1 MPLNQP
7 YPARNYALGEY
18 LLTLRSRTKLTQA
31 ELAARVGVHRRSVQK
46 WESGETYPAAENL
59 RPLIEVL
66 LNLGGFPPGEERT
79 AAADLWQRVSQG
91 SPQQFPLFD
100 TAWLDQVLAVRRA
113 TAPSAPPPTLVD
125 HASASRREASPG
137 IDPPVL
143 RDPRPALTLPFQP
156 TPFVGRVAELSAI
169 AKLLTDPACRLL
181 TLFGPGGIGKTRLAL
196 EIAAR
201 HRHAFRDGVVFVD
214 LAAVGTPDQIV
225 AALGDAL
232 NLSLAG
238 AAPTP
243 SDPTTHLLGYL
254 RDRQLLLLLDDFEH
268 LLEGADLVSDLLAHA
283 PEVTILIT
291 SRARLNLQA
300 EWLFDVEGLAYPTV
314 DLPGAVASLTVT
326 DLASYSAVQLFVQR
340 ALQLQ
345 PGLSQSET
353 TLSAIGRIC
362 QQVAGMPLAIELAA
376 ASVRSLPIAEI
387 DRQIRANLDGLAT
400 ALRDVPARHRS
411 LRAVFD
417 HSWDLLSEAERVVL
431 SRLAIFR
438 GGWNQAAAEAICAY
452 IGRQIVKDSMATLT
466 LPFLSVT
473 FSPALLAALVDKSLV
488 RSASGERSAYPTAEP
503 RFVLLE
509 PIREY
514 ALAQLAIRGEAALLQ
529 RAHAIYYLEVAEA
542 AVAQWVS
549 PTADAAIAQLDRERD
564 NLRAVLQWARDGGDV
579 LIGLQLAGALIKFWR
594 RRGAHGEG
602 RTWLEELLAVAVQR
616 TDPTTLAVRLRA
628 LQAAAWLASD
638 QHDYARATQLFEQSM
653 ALRRALGETED
664 QTNLLVNA
672 GIQARAVGHYRQATA
687 LLEEALAQQRA
698 LGNRGSLSGFGLGLS
713 LFLLGLVQREQ
724 GNFEQATQLF
734 EECIELHR
742 ALGDREGSAVGL
754 LALSDIARDQ
764 GDVTALQQ
772 YATESLAGLRAL
784 GAQWAIGFALNNLAL
799 AAYLVDDLPQAKI
812 LISESVALFRTQ
824 QADGSLA
831 EVLITQGQILAAQRE
846 LATAHAAFA
855 EAVEIACAIGP
866 RLLVAPA
873 LELLAG
879 LALQSDPG
887 VQGATLAVPFL
898 AAASGLRTQMNT
910 SIRPVDQPAVER
922 TLAITRST
930 LGPDAFATHWA
941 AALLL
946 PLESIL
952 SSIAGAA
959 AFSTPVPR
967 VTDMPVAPTPAT
979 ETVVPPVAE
988 STSPSRARLDWGLAQ
1003 DVPVL
1008 YGRAHEVVTLT
1019 QWVMTEQCRVITLVG
1034 LGGIGKTSLAV
1045 SFARQVAPH
1054 FTTVIFRSLGEAPPL
1069 STLLDQLIYSVGA
1082 PQIDCPPHLP
1092 DKLALLVD
1100 LLRQAR
1106 CLLILDNL
1114 ETIMQAGT
1122 ADTQYLAGYEGYGN
1136 LFKVLG
1142 ATAHQSCL
1150 ILTSRE
1156 RVREVA
1162 ALEGPRAAVR
1172 TLALA
1177 GLAQDACRALIADQD
1192 LSGSAAD
1199 AQLLAHSYGGNPLAL
1214 RLVADPIRALFGGDI
1229 AAFLREGNLFFNGVG
1244 HLLAEQIGRA
1254 TALEQLLLTW
1264 LAIAREPIHL
1274 DELMDA
1280 LAGAPTGGD
1289 PLGTTRTMV
1298 LAALHGLW
1306 RRNLIELGQAHLTFT
1321 LQRVVLE
1328 FLTDH
1333 LIERAAEEILG
1344 GNFEVLMRHP
1354 VAQATVKDY
1363 VRHSQ
1368 ERLIAIPL
1376 LSRLLLASGNTAL
1389 LAQRLLTLLEAWRDV
1404 RTHSAQSPSA
1414 AAQGYGPGN
1423 VINLLRLLR
1432 GNLCGLDLS
1441 SLAIRQVNL
1450 QGTAVQ
1456 DTSLAGALIQDT
1468 LFTETFDAMI
1478 AVAISRNGEYWA
1490 AGSRRGEV
1498 VVWTANGRIRHYAWQ
1513 AHADRV
1519 RSLAFSPDGRTLV
1532 TSGSWDGTLK
1542 LWDVASG
1549 TLRWLGRHPSYT
1561 NLVAFAP
1568 DGSMLASS
1576 GNDATIRLW
1585 DPHDGT
1591 LLQTLLH
1598 PAPMSAVTWIP
1609 ATLTTGAV
1617 SAHLLASGDAAG
1629 YIRLWKIEGTAPAI
1643 CVQTLA
1649 GHTTYIEGLA
1659 FAPDG
1664 MTLASASWDGTV
1676 KLWDTSTALSADV
1689 ARGALRQT
1697 LTGHTQQVVSITWSP
1712 DGRTLASAGRDQT
1725 IWLWDSVQGD
1735 YRSALQAHTGDVN
1748 GLAFT
1753 PDSRNLLSSSED
1765 GTLRVWEIESR
1776 QCVRLIQGFA
1786 AALCDVDWSPDSAR
1800 LVSGGSDMLVTLFD
1814 RMPSTPGGS
1823 GMIARP
1829 SLLSGHTGVVIGIG
1843 WNATGQYI
1851 ASSEWN
1857 NAIRLW
1863 DATSGVCLKVIQ
1875 DPDDSGNF
1883 FDSLA
1888 WSPDGHTLAVGTYR
1902 QGVLVW
1908 GLTVGHQRWPGQ
1920 KVDTWIR
1927 HVAWS
1932 PDGSLLAG
1940 GGADGSVYVWD
1951 TASGTLLHRLA
1962 GHQSTITSVAWSPNG
1977 AQLASGSSSQAG
1989 GELFLWEPK
1998 QGARLQTIAG
2008 QPGMVYGVAWGTS
2021 EDVVITGG
2029 RGGRLRWWDVQRGAC
2044 VRINEAHEG
2053 TVQSLRRSPDGTQLA
2068 SCGDDGAIMLWD
2080 LRSGEYLQTLR
2091 RDRPYE
2097 RLDITDLTG
2106 ITAAQRATLLALGA
2120 IEQPK

>member
-31 ELAARVGVHRRSVQK
+31 ELAARVGVHRRSIQK

-66 LNLGGFPPGEERT
+66 INLGGFPPGEERT

-91 SPQQFPLFD
+91 SPQHFPLFD
-100 TAWLDQVLAVRRA
+100 AAWLDQVLAA
-113 TAPSAPPPTLVD
+113 QLGAASNAPPLTVVD
-125 HASASRREASPG
+125 HASASQREA
-137 IDPPVL
+137 PPVS
-143 RDPRPALTLPFQP
+143 RSPKSAFTQPFQP
-156 TPFVGRVAELSAI
+156 TSFVGRVAELSAI

-196 EIAAR
+196 EIATR
-201 HRHAFRDGVVFVD
+201 YGNAFRDGVLFVD
-214 LAAVGTPDQIV
+214 LAAVSTPDQIIT
-225 AALGDAL
+225 AIGDAL
-232 NLSLAG
+232 NLTLTR
-238 AAPTP
+238 PDP
-243 SDPTTHLLGYL
+243 IDNDPTTYLLGYL

-268 LLEGADLVSDLLAHA
+268 LLEGAALIADILAHA
-283 PEVTILIT
+283 PHVMILIT
-291 SRARLNLQA
+291 SRARLNLQV
-300 EWLFDVEGLAYPTV
+300 EWLFDVEGLAYPAA
-314 DLPGAVASLTVT
+314 DLPGAVVSPNMT
-326 DLASYSAVQLFVQR
+326 DLTIYSAVHLFVQR
-340 ALQLQ
+340 ALQIQ
-345 PGLSQSET
+345 PGLSLDET
-353 TLSAIGRIC
+353 TLAAIGRIC
-362 QQVAGMPLAIELAA
+362 RQVAGMPLAIELAA

-387 DRQIRANLDGLAT
+387 ERQIRANLDVLAT
-400 ALRDVPARHRS
+400 TLRDVPTRHRS

-438 GGWNQAAAEAICAY
+438 GGWDQAAAAAICAQ
-452 IGRQIVKDSMATLT
+452 ITRQIVKDSTDAHT
-466 LPFLSVT
+466 LPFLSIT
-473 FSPALLAALVDKSLV
+473 FSPALLAALIDKSLV
-488 RSASGERSAYPTAEP
+488 RSMPGAQGVHPTAEP
-503 RFVLLE
+503 RFILLE

-514 ALAQLAIRGEAALLQ
+514 ALAQLATRGEAALLQ
-529 RAHAIYYLEVAEA
+529 RAHAIYYLGLAETA
-542 AVAQWVS
+542 AAHWVS

-564 NLRAVLQWARDGGDV
+564 NLRAAMQWARNGGDS

-594 RRGAHGEG
+594 RRGAHREG
-602 RTWLEELLAVAVQR
+602 RAWLEELLAVDVQPI
-616 TDPTTLAVRLRA
+616 DPTMIAVRLRA

-653 ALRRALGETED
+653 ELRRVLGETED

-672 GIQARAVGHYRQATA
+672 GIQARAVGQYQRATA
-687 LLEEALAQQRA
+687 LMEDALAQQRA

-713 LFLLGLVQREQ
+713 LFLLGLLQREQ
-724 GNFEQATQLF
+724 GNFARATQLF
-734 EECIELHR
+734 EEYGELHR

-754 LALSDIARDQ
+754 LTLSDIARDQ
-764 GDVTALQQ
+764 GDVTTLQQ
-772 YATESLAGLRAL
+772 YATASLTALRAL
-784 GAQWAIGFALNNLAL
+784 GAQWVIGFALNNLAL
-799 AAYLVDDLPQAKI
+799 AAYWVDDLPQAQL

-824 QADGSLA
+824 QANGSLA
-831 EVLITQGQILAAQRE
+831 EVLITQGQILAAQCD
-846 LATAHAAFA
+846 LVAAHAVLA
-855 EAVEIACAIGP
+855 EAVELAWAVGP
-866 RLLVAPA
+866 RLMVASA

-879 LALQSDPG
+879 LAVQSDPG
-887 VQGATLAVPFL
+887 TQGATLAVRFL
-898 AAASGLRTQMNT
+898 AAASGLRIQLNT
-910 SIRPVDQPAVER
+910 PVRPIDQPAVER
-922 TLAITRST
+922 TLALARSV
-930 LGPDAFATHWA
+930 L
-941 AALLL
+941 
-946 PLESIL
+946 
-952 SSIAGAA
+952 GAA
-959 AFSTPVPR
+959 AFANVWGASIILPLEQILPAIPGTASFSTTLPSA
-967 VTDMPVAPTPAT
+967 TDMPTAPALFV
-979 ETVVPPVAE
+979 ENVVSPGAAE
-988 STSPSRARLDWGLAQ
+988 STPPSRPHVDWGLAQ

-1008 YGRAHEVVTLT
+1008 YGRAYEVATLT

-1034 LGGIGKTSLAV
+1034 LGGMGKTSLALT
-1045 SFARQVAPH
+1045 FARQVAPH
-1054 FTTVIFRSLGEAPPL
+1054 FATVIFRSMGEAPPL
-1069 STLLDQLIYSVGA
+1069 PTLLDQLIYSVA
-1082 PQIDCPPHLP
+1082 TPQIVLPPQLA

-1156 RVREVA
+1156 RVRELA

-1172 TLALA
+1172 TIALA
-1177 GLAQDACRALIADQD
+1177 GLAEDACRALIADQD

-1199 AQLLAHSYGGNPLAL
+1199 AQRLAHAYGGNPLAL
-1214 RLVADPIRALFGGDI
+1214 RLVADPIRALFGGEI

-1244 HLLAEQIGRA
+1244 HLLAEQIARA
-1254 TALEQLLLTW
+1254 SALEQLLLTW

-1274 DELMDA
+1274 DELMAA
-1280 LAGAPTGGD
+1280 LAGTPTDDRFGA
-1289 PLGTTRTMV
+1289 TRTTV

-1328 FLTDH
+1328 YLTAQ

-1344 GNFEVLMRHP
+1344 GNFAVLVRHP
-1354 VAQATVKDY
+1354 LVQATAKDY

-1368 ERLIAIPL
+1368 ERLIASPL
-1376 LSRLLLASGNTAL
+1376 LARLLLASGNTEL
-1389 LAQRLLTLLEAWRDV
+1389 LARRLLTLLDAWRGAH
-1404 RTHSAQSPSA
+1404 THSAQSLSA
-1414 AAQGYGPGN
+1414 VAPGYGPGN
-1423 VINLLRLLR
+1423 VINLLCLLR
-1432 GNLCGLDLS
+1432 GNLRGLDLS
-1441 SLAIRQVNL
+1441 ALAIRQVNL
-1450 QGTAVQ
+1450 QGIEVQ
-1456 DTSLAGALIQDT
+1456 DSSLAGALIQES
-1468 LFTETFDAMI
+1468 LFTETFDALI
-1478 AVAISRNGEYWA
+1478 AVAISSNGEYWA

-1498 VVWTANGRIRHYAWQ
+1498 VVWTAGGRIRHHAWQ

-1568 DGSMLASS
+1568 AGNMLASS
-1576 GNDATIRLW
+1576 GNDAAIRLW
-1585 DPHDGT
+1585 DPHNGT
-1591 LLQTLLH
+1591 LLQALPH
-1598 PAPMSAVTWIP
+1598 PAPMSAVTWSP
-1609 ATLTTGAV
+1609 VPLTAGAI
-1617 SAHLLASGDAAG
+1617 SAHLLASGDAVG
-1629 YIRLWKIEGTAPAI
+1629 CIRLWQIDGTAPAS
-1643 CVQTLA
+1643 CVQTLT
-1649 GHTTYIEGLA
+1649 GHTAYIEGLA
-1659 FAPDG
+1659 FSPDG
-1664 MTLASASWDGTV
+1664 MLLASASWDGTV

-1689 ARGALRQT
+1689 ASGALRQT
-1697 LTGHTQQVVSITWSP
+1697 LTGHAQQVVSVTWSP

-1725 IWLWDSVQGD
+1725 IWLWDRAQGD
-1735 YRSALQAHTGDVN
+1735 YHSALQAHTGDVN

-1765 GTLRVWEIESR
+1765 GTLRVWEIERR

-1786 AALCDVDWSPDSAR
+1786 ATLCDVDWSPDSAR
-1800 LVSGGSDMLVTLFD
+1800 LVSGGSDTLVTLFD
-1814 RMPSTPGGS
+1814 RTPSPPGGPRLTAS
-1823 GMIARP
+1823 P
-1829 SLLSGHTGVVIGIG
+1829 SLLSGHTGVVIGVG

-1851 ASSEWN
+1851 ASSEWHN
-1857 NAIRLW
+1857 TIRLW
-1863 DATSGVCLKVIQ
+1863 DATSGVCLQVIQ

-1888 WSPDGHTLAVGTYR
+1888 WSPDGQRLAVGTYR

-1908 GLTVGHQRWPGQ
+1908 GLTAGHQRWPDQ
-1920 KVDTWIR
+1920 QVATWIR

-1951 TASGTLLHRLA
+1951 TAAGTLLHRLV

-1989 GELFLWEPK
+1989 GELFVWDAK
-1998 QGARLQTIAG
+1998 QGARLQTIASLGWSMAWPGG
-2008 QPGMVYGVAWGTS
+2008 Q
-2021 EDVVITGG
+2021 
-2029 RGGRLRWWDVQRGAC
+2029 
-2044 VRINEAHEG
+2044 VR
-2053 TVQSLRRSPDGTQLA
+2053 
-2068 SCGDDGAIMLWD
+2068 MW
-2080 LRSGEYLQTLR
+2080 
-2091 RDRPYE
+2091 
-2097 RLDITDLTG
+2097 
-2106 ITAAQRATLLALGA
+2106 
-2120 IEQPK
+2120 

>member
-31 ELAARVGVHRRSVQK
+31 ELAARVGVHRRSIQK

-66 LNLGGFPPGEERT
+66 INLGGFPSGEERT

-100 TAWLDQVLAVRRA
+100 AAWLDQVLAAQLGTV
-113 TAPSAPPPTLVD
+113 PTLVD
-125 HASASRREASPG
+125 HASASRAEVPLVIDSFVSHSPK
-137 IDPPVL
+137 
-143 RDPRPALTLPFQP
+143 PAFTLPFQS
-156 TPFVGRVAELSAI
+156 TSFVGRVAELSAI

-196 EIAAR
+196 ESAR
-201 HRHAFRDGVVFVD
+201 LHADTFRDGVVFVH
-214 LAAVGTPDQIV
+214 LAAVSTPHQIV
-225 AALGDAL
+225 AAIGHAL
-232 NLSLAG
+232 NLT
-238 AAPTP
+238 AAEPVPTP
-243 SDPTTHLLGYL
+243 SDPTTHLFASL

-268 LLEGADLVSDLLAHA
+268 LLAGADLVADILVQA
-283 PEVTILIT
+283 PSVTILIT

-300 EWLFDVEGLAYPTV
+300 EWLFDVEGLAYPAV
-314 DLPGAVASLTVT
+314 DLPSAVAPQTVT
-326 DLASYSAVQLFVQR
+326 DLAGYSAVQLFVQR

-345 PGLSQSET
+345 PGLPQSET
-353 TLSAIGRIC
+353 TLRAIGRIC

-387 DRQIRANLDGLAT
+387 ERQIRVNLDVLAT
-400 ALRDVPARHRS
+400 TLRDVPARHRS

-417 HSWDLLSEAERVVL
+417 HSWALLSDAEQVVL

-438 GGWNQAAAEAICAY
+438 GGWDQAAAESICAY
-452 IGRQIVKDSMATLT
+452 IARQMGEEPTTART

-473 FSPALLAALVDKSLV
+473 FSPALLAALIDKSLV
-488 RSASGERSAYPTAEP
+488 RSMPGEQSAHAMAEP

-529 RAHAIYYLEVAEA
+529 RAHAIYYLGLAET

-549 PTADAAIAQLDRERD
+549 PTADAAITQLDRERD
-564 NLRAVLQWARDGGDV
+564 NLCSALQWARDGGDA
-579 LIGLQLAGALIKFWR
+579 LIGLQLAGALLKFWR
-594 RRGAHGEG
+594 RRGAHREG
-602 RTWLEELLAVAVQR
+602 RAWLEDLLAVA
-616 TDPTTLAVRLRA
+616 TESADATASATRLRA
-628 LQAAAWLASD
+628 MQAAAWLASD
-638 QHDYARATQLFEQSM
+638 QHDYTRATQLFEQSM
-653 ALRRALGETED
+653 GLRRALGETED

-672 GIQARAVGHYRQATA
+672 GIQARAVGEYERATA
-687 LLEEALAQQRA
+687 LLEDALAQQRA

-724 GNFEQATQLF
+724 GNFARATQLCA
-734 EECIELHR
+734 EYRDLHR
-742 ALGDREGSAVGL
+742 ALGDREGSAIGL
-754 LALSDIARDQ
+754 LILSDIARDQ

-772 YATESLAGLRAL
+772 YATASLAGLRAL
-784 GAQWAIGFALNNLAL
+784 GAQWAVGFALNNLAL
-799 AAYLVDDLPQAKI
+799 AAYLVDDLSQAQT
-812 LISESVALFRTQ
+812 LISESVTLFRTQ

-831 EVLITQGQILAAQRE
+831 EVLITQGQILGAQRA
-846 LATAHAAFA
+846 LAAAHAALT
-855 EAVEIACAIGP
+855 EAVELAWVVGP
-866 RLLVAPA
+866 RLMMAPA
-873 LELLAG
+873 LELLGAVV
-879 LALQSDPG
+879 LQSDPG
-887 VQGATLAVPFL
+887 VQGATAAARFL
-898 AAASGLRTQMNT
+898 AAASGLRTRMKT
-910 SIRPVDQPAVER
+910 PARPVDLPAVER
-922 TLAITRST
+922 TLALARSV
-930 LGPDAFATHWA
+930 LGTAAFAKLWA
-941 AALLL
+941 AVIVL
-946 PLESIL
+946 PLEPIL
-952 SSIAGAA
+952 STIRGAA
-959 AFSTPVPR
+959 AFSPDVMR
-967 VTDMPVAPTPAT
+967 AVVLPVAPVPAT
-979 ETVVPPVAE
+979 ETVVPSAAE
-988 STSPSRARLDWGLAQ
+988 STSPSQPRLDWGLAQ

-1045 SFARQVAPH
+1045 AFARQVAPH
-1054 FTTVIFRSLGEAPPL
+1054 FATVIFRSLGEAPPL
-1069 STLLDQLIYSVGA
+1069 STLLDQLIYSVAA
-1082 PQIDCPPHLP
+1082 PQIVLPPQLA
-1092 DKLALLVD
+1092 DKFALLVD

-1114 ETIMQAGT
+1114 ETIMQTGT
-1122 ADTQYLAGYEGYGN
+1122 AETQYLAGYEGYGK

-1156 RVREVA
+1156 RVRELA

-1172 TLALA
+1172 TIALA
-1177 GLAQDACRALIADQD
+1177 GLAEDACRALIADQD

-1199 AQLLAHSYGGNPLAL
+1199 AQLLAHAYGGNPLAL
-1214 RLVADPIRALFGGDI
+1214 RLVADPIHALFGGDI

-1244 HLLAEQIGRA
+1244 HLLAEQISRA
-1254 TALEQLLLTW
+1254 SALEQLLLTW

-1289 PLGTTRTMV
+1289 PLGITRTTV

-1333 LIERAAEEILG
+1333 LTERAAAEILD
-1344 GNFEVLMRHP
+1344 GNFAVLVQHP
-1354 VAQATVKDY
+1354 LVQATAKDY

-1368 ERLIAIPL
+1368 ERLIASPL
-1376 LSRLLLASGNTAL
+1376 LSRLLLVSGNTET
-1389 LAQRLLTLLEAWRDV
+1389 LARRLLTLLEAWRGAS
-1404 RTHSAQSPSA
+1404 THSAQSPSA
-1414 AAQGYGPGN
+1414 VAQGYGPGN

-1432 GNLCGLDLS
+1432 GNLRGLDLS
-1441 SLAIRQVNL
+1441 ALAIRQVNL
-1450 QGTAVQ
+1450 QGIDVQ
-1456 DTSLAGALIQDT
+1456 DSNLAGALIQDS

-1478 AVAISRNGEYWA
+1478 AVAISSNGEYWA

-1498 VVWTANGRIRHYAWQ
+1498 VVWTAGGRIRHHAWQ

-1561 NLVAFAP
+1561 NIVAFAP
-1568 DGSMLASS
+1568 DGSLLASS
-1576 GNDATIRLW
+1576 GNDAAIRLW
-1585 DPHDGT
+1585 DPQNGT

-1598 PAPMSAVTWIP
+1598 PAPMSAVTWCPSPP
-1609 ATLTTGAV
+1609 AMGAV
-1617 SAHLLASGDAAG
+1617 RAHLLASGDAAG
-1629 YIRLWKIEGTAPAI
+1629 CIRLWQIDGTAPAS
-1643 CVQTLA
+1643 CVQTLTA
-1649 GHTTYIEGLA
+1649 HTTYIEGLA

-1676 KLWDTSTALSADV
+1676 KLWDTSTALSA
-1689 ARGALRQT
+1689 AAASGALRQT
-1697 LTGHTQQVVSITWSP
+1697 LTGHTQRVVSVTWSP

-1725 IWLWDSVQGD
+1725 IWLWDRAQGD
-1735 YRSALQAHTGDVN
+1735 YRSALQAHTSDVN

-1786 AALCDVDWSPDSAR
+1786 AGLCDVDWSPDSAS

-1814 RMPSTPGGS
+1814 RVPSPPGGPTRTAS
-1823 GMIARP
+1823 P
-1829 SLLSGHTGVVIGIG
+1829 SLLRGHTGVVIGVG
-1843 WNATGQYI
+1843 WSATGQYI

-1863 DATSGVCLKVIQ
+1863 DAASGVCLQVIQ

-1888 WSPDGHTLAVGTYR
+1888 WSPNGHTLAVGTYR

-1908 GLTVGHQRWPGQ
+1908 GLTVGYQRWPDRQ
-1920 KVDTWIR
+1920 VATWIR

-1951 TASGTLLHRLA
+1951 TAAGTLLHRLV

-1989 GELFLWEPK
+1989 GELFVWDAK
-1998 QGARLQTIAG
+1998 QGARLQTIAR

-2021 EDVVITGG
+2021 EHVVITGG
-2029 RGGRLRWWDVQRGAC
+2029 RSGRLRWWDIQSGAC
-2044 VRINEAHEG
+2044 VRINKAHQG
-2053 TVQSLRRSPDGTQLA
+2053 TVQALRRSPDGTQLA

-2080 LRSGEYLQTLR
+2080 LQSGEHRQTLR

-2097 RLDITDLTG
+2097 RMDITGLTG
-2106 ITAAQRATLLALGA
+2106 ITEAQRATLVALGA
-2120 IEQPK
+2120 VEQHK